1 MVLQWLSLKGEGMS
15 EEQETY
21 AVNRTIPQEPT
32 GYTAIGRA
40 VFALYGD
47 DVTVMICECYTSEWR
62 GLTYKKACEEAER
75 IAKMMNG
82 QAI

>member
-1 MVLQWLSLKGEGMS
+1 MT
-15 EEQETY
+15 EQQTTY
-21 AVNRTIPQEPT
+21 ATSKTKAPPTEPT

-47 DVTVMICECYTSEWR
+47 DVSVLICECHSPRPAWR
-62 GLTYKKACEEAER
+62 GLTYNQACEMAER

-82 QAI
+82 QLL

>member
-1 MVLQWLSLKGEGMS
+1 MTERQT
-15 EEQETY
+15 TY
-21 AVNRTIPQEPT
+21 TTTKAPPTEPT

-62 GLTYKKACEEAER
+62 GLTYNQACKEAER

>member
-1 MVLQWLSLKGEGMS
+1 MTDKQAAYTTTKAPS
-15 EEQETY
+15 
-21 AVNRTIPQEPT
+21 AEPT
-32 GYTAIGRA
+32 EYRAIGRA

-47 DVTVMICECYTSEWR
+47 DVSVLICECHSPRPAWR
-62 GLTYKKACEEAER
+62 GLTYNQACEMAER

>member
-1 MVLQWLSLKGEGMS
+1 MS
-15 EEQETY
+15 QLPATCTATEAPPT
-21 AVNRTIPQEPT
+21 EPT

-75 IAKMMNG
+75 IAKMLNG